1 MEIDVIAV
9 GPMGANCY
17 LVWKQKEAAVLID
30 PGADADKI
38 SRRLEEKGLMPCAVL
53 LTHGHFDHAGAV
65 AALKEKYPLEV
76 VIGAEDEE
84 MPGNP
89 QQDASALVG
98 GQVALF
104 SIGRTVVD
112 GERFMLG
119 GIEFEALHTP
129 GHTRGSMVYRS
140 GGALFTGDT
149 LFAGSVGRTD
159 FYGGDFRALS
169 ASLRRL
175 AGLEGDYRVF
185 PGHGPETTL
194 EAERRTNPFL
204 EE

>member
-1 MEIDVIAV
+1 MEIDAIPV

-17 LVWKQKEAAVLID
+17 LLWERKEAAVLID
-30 PGADADKI
+30 PGAYADKI
-38 SRRLEEKGLMPCAVL
+38 SRRLEEKGLTPCAVL
-53 LTHGHFDHAGAV
+53 LTHGHFDHVGAV
-65 AALKEKYPLEV
+65 AALQEKYSFEV
-76 VIGAEDEE
+76 VIGAEDEG

-89 QQDASALVG
+89 EQDASALVG
-98 GQVALF
+98 GRVDPF
-104 SIGRTVVD
+104 SIDRTVVD
-112 GERFMLG
+112 GERFTLG

-140 GGALFTGDT
+140 GDALFTGDT

-175 AGLEGDYRVF
+175 AGLEGDYQVF
-185 PGHGPETTL
+185 PGHGPRTTL
-194 EAERRTNPFL
+194 DAERRTNPFL